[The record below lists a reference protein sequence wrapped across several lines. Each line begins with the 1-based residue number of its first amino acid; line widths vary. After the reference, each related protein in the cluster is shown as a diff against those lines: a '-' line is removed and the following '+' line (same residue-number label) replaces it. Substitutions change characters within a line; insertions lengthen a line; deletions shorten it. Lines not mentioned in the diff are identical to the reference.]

1 MFFKDKI
8 LIIPTCTDFNR
19 GDQALVLETKKII
32 DEVFSNNECYM
43 MSTGETIQCEKLGL
57 KKFEDIL
64 KHPSRFD
71 KKRENIR
78 YSILLKLKW
87 GLVASFDF
95 LISLAILYK
104 FTRMLI
110 YPFLRKGV
118 KESLKLYKESSAI
131 FVKGGGF
138 LHDYS
143 KGLIGLY
150 TIYYQLYHIK
160 LAISLKKK
168 VFIMPNSFGPF
179 VNKKSKKM
187 VNKVLDKCCLV
198 TARESI
204 SSSSN
209 LNTLNRNIDLYPDL
223 AFFLDKNKSKY
234 DLKSLLNKF
243 KINTLKDKL
252 VAITVRPYRFYS
264 YDNPEQKY
272 DDYKKSF
279 VKFINYLTLN
289 NYKVLLVVHTRA
301 ENEHEN
307 DESCIDDI
315 MKMLNNNNSVYKIK
329 DDKMNC
335 YDLKKLYGM
344 CKYVIGTRFHSVI
357 FSLEQKIP
365 CLAVTYGGNKGN
377 GIMKDLNLSEFA
389 IDIGEID
396 ENTLISKFELLVKK
410 TNEIKAK
417 TNLYLEDCNIKYKR
431 LIDIIKNKID

>member
-1 MFFKDKI
+1 MILKDKV

-32 DEVFSNNECYM
+32 DEVYSNNECYM
-43 MSTGETIQCEKLGL
+43 MSTGETIQCEEIGL

-71 KKRENIR
+71 KKRDNIK
-78 YSILLKLKW
+78 YNFFLKLKW
-87 GLVASFDF
+87 GLVASFDY

-110 YPFLRKGV
+110 YPFLRKGT
-118 KESLKLYKESSAI
+118 KKSLRLYEESTAI

-143 KGLIGLY
+143 KGFIGLY

-160 LAISLKKK
+160 LAISFKKK

-179 VNKKSKKM
+179 VNKRSKKM
-187 VNKVLDKCCLV
+187 VNNVLNKCCLV

-204 SSSSN
+204 SSSSDS
-209 LNTLNRNIDLYPDL
+209 NTLNRNIDLYPDL
-223 AFFLDKNKSKY
+223 AFFLDENKSKY
-234 DLKSLLNKF
+234 DIKLLLNRF
-243 KINTLKDKL
+243 KLNKLKDKII
-252 VAITVRPYRFYS
+252 AITVRPYRFYS

-272 DDYKKSF
+272 NDYKESF
-279 VKFINYLTLN
+279 VKFINYLTNN

-315 MKMLNNNNSVYKIK
+315 IKKLNDNKFVYKIK

-357 FSLEQKIP
+357 FSIEQLIP
-365 CLAVTYGGNKGN
+365 CIAITYGGNKGD
-377 GIMKDLNLSEFA
+377 GIMKDMDLTEYS
-389 IDIGEID
+389 IKIGELDYETLKDTFEKMILNESKII
-396 ENTLISKFELLVKK
+396 ENIKK
-410 TNEIKAK
+410 
-417 TNLYLEDCNIKYKR
+417 YLEYSNKKYNN
-431 LIDIIKNKID
+431 LIELIKNNK